1 MLSEEHKQQLIS
13 EYAPIIKLMAGRL
26 AVRMPPSV
34 EVDDL
39 VQVGVIGFLEA
50 LERYDP
56 SRNIQFKTYA
66 EIRVRGAMLDYLR
79 SLDWVPTS
87 LRRKIKNLKETERRL
102 EAEMGRPCTRD
113 EIAEA
118 IGETPENTE
127 KLIKYNYNSSMLSLY
142 QETRDGEGIEWV
154 ASIADERALDP
165 EDVLQHEDLL
175 ENLAAA
181 ISELPYREKL
191 VLSLYYHEGLTMKEI
206 SKVLEVTVSR
216 VSQIHSA
223 AIRSVQKKLA
233 SLIKEVKGT
242 YVPEAVGGK
251 AGEKSHGRR

>member
-1 MLSEEHKQQLIS
+1 MLSEERKQELIT

-26 AVRMPPSV
+26 AIRMPPSV
-34 EVDDL
+34 EVNDL

-56 SRNIQFKTYA
+56 KRNIQFKTYA

-87 LRRKIKNLKETERRL
+87 LRRKIKQLKEVERQL
-102 EAEMGRPCTRD
+102 EAEKGRRMSR
-113 EIAEA
+113 EELAEA

-127 KLIKYNYNSSMLSLY
+127 KLLRYNHNASMLSLY
-142 QETRDGEGIEWV
+142 QESREGESVEWI
-154 ASIADERALDP
+154 ASIADEKALDP
-165 EDVLQHEDLL
+165 EDVLQQEDLL
-175 ENLAAA
+175 ESLAQA

-191 VLSLYYHEGLTMKEI
+191 VLSLYYYDGLTMKEI

-223 AIRSVQKKLA
+223 AIRSVQKKL
-233 SLIKEVKGT
+233 SNLIKEVKG
-242 YVPEAVGGK
+242 A
-251 AGEKSHGRR
+251 

>member
-87 LRRKIKNLKETERRL
+87 LRRKIKHMKETERQL
-102 EAEMGRPCTRD
+102 EAQLGRSLTRE
-113 EIAEA
+113 EIAKA

-127 KLIKYNYNSSMLSLY
+127 KLLRYNYNSSMISLY
-142 QETRDGEGIEWV
+142 QETRDGDSIEWV

-165 EDVLQHEDLL
+165 EDVLQQEDLL
-175 ENLAAA
+175 DSLAAA
-181 ISELPYREKL
+181 ISDLPYREKL

-223 AIRSVQKKLA
+223 AIRSVQKKLS
-233 SLIKEVKGT
+233 SLIKEVKGI
-242 YVPEAVGGK
+242 
-251 AGEKSHGRR
+251 

>member
-1 MLSEEHKQQLIS
+1 MLSEERKQQLIS

-26 AVRMPPSV
+26 AIRMPPSV

-56 SRNIQFKTYA
+56 KRNIQFKTYA

-87 LRRKIKNLKETERRL
+87 LRRKIKHLKEVERTL
-102 EAEMGRPCTRD
+102 EAEKGRSLSRD
-113 EIAEA
+113 EIAKA
-118 IGETPENTE
+118 IGETPEYTE
-127 KLIKYNYNSSMLSLY
+127 KLLRYNNNSSMLSLY
-142 QETRDGEGIEWV
+142 QESRDGESGEWI
-154 ASIADERALDP
+154 ASIADESAVDP
-165 EDVLQHEDLL
+165 AEVLQQEDLL
-175 ENLAAA
+175 ENMAVA
-181 ISELPYREKL
+181 ISDLPYREKL
-191 VLSLYYHEGLTMKEI
+191 VLSLYYYEGLTMKEI

-233 SLIKEVKGT
+233 TLIREVN
-242 YVPEAVGGK
+242 EI
-251 AGEKSHGRR
+251 